1 MSAAPRYIIFSAAR
15 ARRLSLSE
23 IREKTFA
30 SIAAMAIRIAASAAV
45 TSMQV
50 MNLSIALRL
59 WVLALNSAF
68 PLARWTLARHFP
80 GSRSKAFTTNCLYST
95 TPIPRP
101 DALRLS
107 KIMASY
113 RLRFATMLIGRL
125 NTVV

>member
-1 MSAAPRYIIFSAAR
+1 MR

-23 IREKTFA
+23 IRENALA

-45 TSMQV
+45 ASMQV
-50 MNLSIALRL
+50 VNLSIALRL
-59 WVLALNSAF
+59 RVIALNNAF

-80 GSRSKAFTTNCLYST
+80 GSLSKAFTTNCLYST

-101 DALRLS
+101 GRLILS
-107 KIMASY
+107 EIMASY
-113 RLRFATMLIGRL
+113 GRQSVTMLISRL